1 MPFQKGYKRAPT
13 SGRKPGVL
21 NKNTA
26 EIKTLAMKDVP
37 RVVHELVR
45 LALQAKNE
53 ATRVA
58 ACKELLDRA
67 IGKAIQPRAG
77 ESGEGPVIVQ
87 VVTGVPRSG
96 ELTNAAFS
104 SVMPANPS
112 IGNSALTFPMA
123 SHSALCRPP
132 RLWRG
137 MGLSNNRQSAAKA
150 LPLANRAPK
159 LRLKL
164 AAASR
169 LSITIKSLSCRLRPD
184 AEKFAAPVRSN
195 RPSIS

>member
-45 LALQAKNE
+45 LALHAKNE

-104 SVMPANPS
+104 SVMPANPFDRQLGTDVS
-112 IGNSALTFPMA
+112 YGQP
-123 SHSALCRPP
+123 
-132 RLWRG
+132 
-137 MGLSNNRQSAAKA
+137 LSSVPSAAA
-150 LPLANRAPK
+150 LAGHGAQ
-159 LRLKL
+159 
-164 AAASR
+164 
-169 LSITIKSLSCRLRPD
+169 
-184 AEKFAAPVRSN
+184 
-195 RPSIS
+195 